1 MLIPFVLAAS
11 LTFQDAKAADAAPAN
26 SLADAAKDVNDK
38 TAQEAVAWAHFLGNG
53 CKGAADCFA
62 TNEHA
67 EADLLLGGA
76 IETAVKT
83 AVDGLAGKKGKVKL
97 NDAAEGPVTK
107 VGEDGVTVTLNK
119 AEALVTW
126 ADVDPK
132 CLAVLVGKAKS
143 TADNDVAA
151 IAMLRLLAG
160 EIGDAK
166 KQSTKLAGD
175 AGKKLGEMVDAS
187 KALLPELKSARAL
200 ESALRD
206 PDAARAIEKLKA
218 AWNDAKATKVG
229 AESKKGL
236 HAQYVLRGEKAF
248 AGQAA
253 LNGLVH
259 GKVKVN
265 PAKASPAA
273 GPGGVGLEIEYEFE
287 KDSEGADFDPATMAS
302 FLVNMLKRAGQGL
315 TSFVPFKVTQSRL
328 KPTGPGGGMLPIDFA
343 GDFEVEVLTGLNEE
357 VQSGKRLGL
366 LAVGFANLDGDSQ
379 VFLNNGTFVETYA
392 GGKAGPTAEKKAFDV
407 VDGKKVEGLH
417 PGSQL
422 NATLSLHGEKLVLD
436 LNGDTTNPIAFST
449 KKPLRFFIVAF
460 GPPDWYLER
469 LVIRGT
475 ATGDSMKELAHVLGE
490 KQAAALFGE

>member
-107 VGEDGVTVTLNK
+107 VGDDGVTVTLNK

-175 AGKKLGEMVDAS
+175 AGKKLGEMVDVS

-248 AGQAA
+248 AGEKA

-273 GPGGVGLEIEYEFE
+273 GPGGVGVEIEYEFE
-287 KDSEGADFDPATMAS
+287 KDSEGADFDAATLPNS
-302 FLVNMLKRAGQGL
+302 LVATAKRLGRGVVTFA
-315 TSFVPFKVTQSRL
+315 PFTVTQSRL
-328 KPTGPGGGMLPIDFA
+328 KPAGASGGMLPIDFA
-343 GDFEVEVLTGLNEE
+343 GDFEAEVFAGLKEDL
-357 VQSGKRLGL
+357 QGSGNVS
-366 LAVGFANLDGDSQ
+366 VGVMKAGFSSAEGDVIASMTDQ
-379 VFLNNGTFVETYA
+379 HYLETVV
-392 GGKAGPTAEKKAFDV
+392 GGKPGPTAEKKLPD
-407 VDGKKVEGLH
+407 LH
-417 PGSQL
+417 PGTQL
-422 NATLSLHGEKLVLD
+422 NSTLTLRGGQLSIAM
-436 LNGDTTNPIAFST
+436 NGDPTAPIAFST
-449 KKPLRFFIVAF
+449 RKPLRFFLLFAAD
-460 GPPDWYLER
+460 PAWYIER